1 MNLDGDAHVHE
12 LDAFVSLP
20 IGTQQVRSFERP
32 YGVTA
37 HIVNTVGI
45 CINGRNSLS
54 KLEVT
59 VIHDRSVQRRQ
70 ILGNH
75 LNERVGEGRTRH
87 CTPKVNKHIDR
98 GMRYVRLACLNT
110 HAVNRFDTRLL
121 ILHT

>member
-20 IGTQQVRSFERP
+20 IGTQQVRLFERP

-59 VIHDRSVQRRQ
+59 VVHDRRVQRRE

-75 LNERVGEGRTRH
+75 FDERVGESRARY
-87 CTPKVNKHIDR
+87 CTPKVNKHSNL
-98 GMRYVRLACLNT
+98 GMRCLQLACLNT
-110 HAVNRFDTRLL
+110 QAVNRLDTRLL